1 MDILNDGENGKNKI
15 EQTINNLLKEMEL
28 LKINIMEKS
37 ETINNV
43 TTSMD
48 LYHDAILN
56 HINEVF
62 YDKLIPNFNY
72 FTNV

>member
-1 MDILNDGENGKNKI
+1 LNHGENGKNKI

-28 LKINIMEKS
+28 LEINIMEKS

-43 TTSMD
+43 TTSID

-56 HINEVF
+56 H
-62 YDKLIPNFNY
+62 
-72 FTNV
+72 

>member
-1 MDILNDGENGKNKI
+1 MDILNHGENGKNKMD
-15 EQTINNLLKEMEL
+15 QRINILLKEMEL
-28 LKINIMEKS
+28 LEINIMEKS

-62 YDKLIPNFNY
+62 YDKLIPNF
-72 FTNV
+72 